1 MRKSQLLTTLLGV
14 VFLFFSCEKN
24 NTISNGDLDNTF
36 SSSVADVAPI
46 ESIQAQEEN
55 KSENQ
60 QSLESELEELKSQGW
75 NEESLSNGVMPSC
88 YNFKSQRS
96 KIDNSLGITVGSGT
110 DVVVKLMNM
119 KNDKCIRYVYI
130 NSGTTYSINNIPEG
144 KYYLKIAY
152 GKNWSSKVENG
163 KCIGKFLTNP
173 LYKKG
178 DDVLDYNIQYTATGY
193 SIPSYNLQ
201 LDVVSTNM
209 YNSFNSSNISEESF
223 NR

>member
-1 MRKSQLLTTLLGV
+1 MRILFLL
-14 VFLFFSCEKN
+14 VFLFFSCKKN

-36 SSSVADVAPI
+36 SSSVADVDPI
-46 ESIQAQEEN
+46 VSFREQEEN

-75 NEESLSNGVMPSC
+75 NEEALSNGVMPSC
-88 YNFKSQRS
+88 YNFKSKRS
-96 KIDNSLGITVGSGT
+96 KIDNSLEITVGRGT
-110 DVVVKLMNM
+110 DVVVKLMSL

-152 GKNWSSKVENG
+152 GKNWISKVEDG
-163 KCIGKFLTNP
+163 RCVGKFLTNP
-173 LYKKG
+173 LYEKG
-178 DDVLDYNIQYTATGY
+178 DDILDYNIQYTATGY
-193 SIPSYNLQ
+193 SVPSYNLQ
-201 LDVVSTNM
+201 LDVISTNM

-223 NR
+223 NQ